1 MGYVSA
7 ARPASTWAPGLC
19 DRLKVISEIH
29 DARTQALLRRAGLS
43 APQHFVEFGC
53 GLGYVTRWAAA
64 EGAHA
69 TGIDVNEE
77 QVRVCQALAQE
88 AGLGHASFRVGSVYE
103 PDIEPNSLDISY
115 SRWLMVH
122 LNRPVDAMRAI
133 RAALKPGG
141 VMVCEEADVSAI
153 YAEPPSPAYE
163 QMREIALKAGLARG
177 VNYSGG
183 RWAHTWAKEAGFEIV
198 HADAYHPHY
207 LEGPHKGF
215 WNWTL
220 RNACRRLVEEGGM
233 TEARWTE
240 LVDGMTQADNSRG
253 TVVAHCRMH
262 QLIARKPLA

>member
-1 MGYVSA
+1 MSSVGDRYIL
-7 ARPASTWAPGLC
+7 PGKDDH

-43 APQHFVEFGC
+43 AQQHFVEFGC

-64 EGAHA
+64 EGAQA

-115 SRWLMVH
+115 SRRLMVH

-153 YAEPPSPAYE
+153 YAEPPSPAY
-163 QMREIALKAGLARG
+163 A
-177 VNYSGG
+177 V
-183 RWAHTWAKEAGFEIV
+183 RWHVRHATTVHRFHVLGEHPFAKPRT
-198 HADAYHPHY
+198 DT
-207 LEGPHKGF
+207 K
-215 WNWTL
+215 
-220 RNACRRLVEEGGM
+220 R
-233 TEARWTE
+233 
-240 LVDGMTQADNSRG
+240 
-253 TVVAHCRMH
+253 
-262 QLIARKPLA
+262 